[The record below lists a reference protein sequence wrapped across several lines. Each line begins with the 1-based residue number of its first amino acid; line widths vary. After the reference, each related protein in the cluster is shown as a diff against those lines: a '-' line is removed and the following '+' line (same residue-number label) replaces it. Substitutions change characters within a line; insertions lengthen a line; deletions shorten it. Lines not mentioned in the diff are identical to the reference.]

1 MKNEEDELQDL
12 KDRVAELRRLLAY
25 HADRYYRLADPEI
38 SDADYDALVRELE
51 AIETAHPELRP
62 PTGSSIPLGAP
73 PSASFAP
80 VRHRTPMMSLE
91 DVFSIEELYSFW
103 ARADARE
110 LAGTP
115 FVCELKIDGL
125 AISII
130 YEEGNL
136 TQASTRGDGVVGEDV
151 TPNVAT
157 VSCIP
162 HRLPITDPP
171 ARLEVRGEIY
181 MPISAFLE
189 LNRKQ
194 TEASQRLFANPRNSA
209 AGSLRQK
216 DPRVTAQRELSFW
229 AWQLAE
235 LERGPDLTSH
245 YESLQFLAGMG
256 IPVNPETKLV
266 HSLSEVEEF
275 CSYWAEHRHDLD
287 YDIDGVVVKVDSLVV
302 QNRLGATSRTPRWA
316 VAYKFPPEEQNT
328 KLIDILVSIGKSG
341 KATPFAKME
350 PVFVGGS
357 TVSQASLH
365 NADQVRL
372 KDVRPG
378 DTVIVR
384 KAGDV
389 IPEVVGPVL
398 SLRPPDSRPWQFP
411 TVCPSC
417 GGPLVRLEGE
427 SDTYCVNSL
436 CPAQRLQR
444 LVHFASRDA
453 MDIEGLGEKRVQMLI
468 EKGLLSDVAD
478 IYSLR
483 DHQDLLK
490 EMEGLGDL
498 SVENLLAAIEASKRQ
513 PLHNLL
519 FALAIRHLGKTGSL
533 ALARAKGTMDRIIA
547 STEEE
552 LAEIEGIGPKIAAS
566 VTSFL
571 ASPSNQSL
579 LDRLR
584 TSGVNMNEFSPRS
597 DLLGEEAVL
606 EGLGSENVN
615 LPAQTLAGK
624 VIVVTGTLPTM
635 TREEAEAAIRDRGG
649 RPTGSVSSRTWAVIA
664 GDSPGANKISKALAL
679 QVPIIDGVHFE
690 QVLETGELPS
700 QRSPQS

>member
-1 MKNEEDELQDL
+1 M
-12 KDRVAELRRLLAY
+12 
-25 HADRYYRLADPEI
+25 
-38 SDADYDALVRELE
+38 
-51 AIETAHPELRP
+51 
-62 PTGSSIPLGAP
+62 
-73 PSASFAP
+73 
-80 VRHRTPMMSLE
+80 
-91 DVFSIEELYSFW
+91 
-103 ARADARE
+103 
-110 LAGTP
+110 
-115 FVCELKIDGL
+115 
-125 AISII
+125 
-130 YEEGNL
+130 
-136 TQASTRGDGVVGEDV
+136 
-151 TPNVAT
+151 
-157 VSCIP
+157 
-162 HRLPITDPP
+162 
-171 ARLEVRGEIY
+171 
-181 MPISAFLE
+181 
-189 LNRKQ
+189 
-194 TEASQRLFANPRNSA
+194 
-209 AGSLRQK
+209 
-216 DPRVTAQRELSFW
+216 
-229 AWQLAE
+229 
-235 LERGPDLTSH
+235 
-245 YESLQFLAGMG
+245 
-256 IPVNPETKLV
+256 
-266 HSLSEVEEF
+266 
-275 CSYWAEHRHDLD
+275 
-287 YDIDGVVVKVDSLVV
+287 
-302 QNRLGATSRTPRWA
+302 
-316 VAYKFPPEEQNT
+316 
-328 KLIDILVSIGKSG
+328 
-341 KATPFAKME
+341 
-350 PVFVGGS
+350 
-357 TVSQASLH
+357 
-365 NADQVRL
+365 
-372 KDVRPG
+372 
-378 DTVIVR
+378 
-384 KAGDV
+384 
-389 IPEVVGPVL
+389 
-398 SLRPPDSRPWQFP
+398 
-411 TVCPSC
+411 
-417 GGPLVRLEGE
+417 RLEGE

-606 EGLGSENVN
+606 EGLGSENVD

>member
-1 MKNEEDELQDL
+1 LRNEEDEL
-12 KDRVAELRRLLAY
+12 RARATELRRLLAY

-38 SDADYDALVRELE
+38 SDASYDALVEELE
-51 AIETAHPELRP
+51 AIEAAHPELKP

-110 LAGTP
+110 LAGSP

-130 YEEGNL
+130 YEEGIL
-136 TQASTRGDGVVGEDV
+136 TQASTRGDGMIGEDV

-157 VSCIP
+157 VGCIP
-162 HRLPITDPP
+162 HRLLVANPP
-171 ARLEVRGEIY
+171 NRLEVRGEVY

-189 LNRKQ
+189 LNRRQ
-194 TEASQRLFANPRNSA
+194 AEASQRLFANPRNSA

-216 DPRVTAQRELSFW
+216 DPRVTADRELAFW

-235 LERGPDLTSH
+235 LEGGPQLTSH
-245 YESLQFLAGMG
+245 YESLQFLAELG
-256 IPVNPETKLV
+256 IPVNPETRLV
-266 HSLSEVEEF
+266 HSLGEGEGF
-275 CSYWAEHRHDLD
+275 CLHWADHRHDLD
-287 YDIDGVVVKVDSLVV
+287 YDIDGVVVKVDSLTV
-302 QNRLGATSRTPRWA
+302 QDRLGTTSRTPRWA

-427 SDTYCVNSL
+427 SDTYCINSL

-468 EKGLLSDVAD
+468 AKGLLSDVAD
-478 IYSLR
+478 IYSLK

-498 SVENLLAAIEASKRQ
+498 SVENLLAAIEASKQR
-513 PLHNLL
+513 PLHSLL

-533 ALARAKGTMDRIIA
+533 ALAQAQGSMDRIIV
-547 STEEE
+547 SSEDE

-566 VTSFL
+566 VVSFFESTS
-571 ASPSNQSL
+571 NRSL
-579 LDRLR
+579 VERLQL
-584 TSGVNMNEFSPRS
+584 SGVNMEEFTSAS
-597 DLLGEEAVL
+597 GGFQGGATSF
-606 EGLGSENVN
+606 GLGGESAVS
-615 LPAQTLAGK
+615 LAQTLAGK
-624 VIVVTGTLPTM
+624 VVVVTGTLPSM
-635 TREEAEAAIRDRGG
+635 TREEAEAAIRARGG
-649 RPTGSVSSRTWAVIA
+649 RPAGSVSSKTWVVIA
-664 GDSPGANKISKALAL
+664 GDNPGANKINKALAL
-679 QVPIIDGVHFE
+679 QVPIVDGTYFE
-690 QVLETGELPS
+690 QVLDTGELPS
-700 QRSPQS
+700 